1 MVLKD
6 KDIREPLF
14 EFLEERYAKVRILEE
29 QTIGDSRAD
38 IMMILPDRIIGIEIK
53 SDADT
58 YARLERQV
66 KDYEL
71 YFDANMV
78 VVGSTHAIHVSE
90 HIPDHWGI
98 ISVEEID
105 ETLDFYVV
113 REMKPNPNR
122 ELKRKIRI
130 LWRPELAHIQELNM
144 MAKYKEKSKDF
155 VRKKIIEKV
164 PEEILHKQISDE
176 LFERDYDKI
185 AEQIKAYRQAQNP
198 TKRVHIKKKKYRR
211 KNRK

>member
-144 MAKYKEKSKDF
+144 MAKYKDRSKDF
-155 VRKKIIEKV
+155 VREKIIEKV
-164 PEEILHKQISDE
+164 PEEILHTQISEE
-176 LFERDYDKI
+176 LFERDYTKI
-185 AEQIKAYRQAQNP
+185 WETIQAYRAENGQKP
-198 TKRVHIKKKKYRR
+198 RRRRRRRRIKKRG
-211 KNRK
+211 